1 MRTDIPFTVH
11 DRKKAFT
18 LVELLVVITI
28 IGILIALLLP
38 AVQAAREAARQT
50 QCKNHLKQLALG
62 CLQHENI
69 HGFLPTAGWHH
80 WWSGDP
86 DRGFDR
92 RQPGG
97 WTYNVLPYIEQEAL
111 HDLDAGLTGTAKER
125 QIAVRLVTPVSV
137 FYCPSRRQPLAFP
150 NNLSADY
157 QVKKSVSSANYVSVS
172 ARTDYAGNSG
182 TTQYFPYQYSR
193 SWSSSSEVD
202 QPGFDDWPAAAF
214 YRSLKGTLCPFGNV
228 KLFDITDGT
237 TQTYLLGEKYI
248 NSFHYITGTNGIDNN
263 PMYCGFDWDWQRW
276 TGDENAVAS
285 ADNIFVP
292 LQDQPGYDNYVTF
305 GSAHSNG
312 FHMALCDG
320 SVHVISYSIDP
331 VVHMYLGDRSDGTV
345 IDSKKF

>member
-1 MRTDIPFTVH
+1 MRTNRLSTIRRSKT
-11 DRKKAFT
+11 AFT

-97 WTYNVLPYIEQEAL
+97 WNYNVLPYIEQEAL
-111 HDLDAGLTGTAKER
+111 HDLDAGLTGTAKEQ
-125 QIAVRLVTPVSV
+125 QIAARLMTPVSV
-137 FYCPSRRQPLAFP
+137 FYCPSRRQPLAYP
-150 NNLSADY
+150 NLLGSDY
-157 QVKKSVSSANYVSVS
+157 QANKSVSSSLYISVS
-172 ARTDYAGNSG
+172 ARTDYAANSG
-182 TTQYFPYQYSR
+182 SALYFPRYSDG
-193 SWSSSSEVD
+193 WSSPSEVD
-202 QPGFDDWPAAAF
+202 QPGFNGWPPAEF
-214 YRSLKGTLCPFGNV
+214 YNLLDGTICPFTNV
-228 KLFDITDGT
+228 KFVDITDGT

-248 NSFHYITGTNGIDNN
+248 NASDYDTGTNGIDNN
-263 PMYCGFDWDWQRW
+263 PIYCGFDWDWQRW
-276 TGDENAVAS
+276 TGDEDAVAS
-285 ADNIFVP
+285 AENIFAP
-292 LQDQPGYDNYVTF
+292 LQDQSGYDNYVTF

-331 VVHMYLGDRSDGTV
+331 VVHMYLGDRGDGMV
-345 IDSKKF
+345 IDAKIF